1 MRLFRNFATVG
12 AATLSSRFLGFFR
25 DILIAASIGTGPVAD
40 AFFVAFRLPNLFR
53 RLFAEGAFNAAFVPL
68 FAKEVESNGK
78 AGSRAFAEQILAI
91 LFWTL
96 LILTIVAEI
105 AAPVLVYIL
114 APGFYSD
121 PAKFDL
127 AVLLSRITFPY
138 LLCMSILA
146 FISGILNTFHRFAAA
161 AFAPVLLNVVMIA
174 VLSGVVILGLG
185 PTEMTGIILAV
196 GVTIAGIVQVLALIF
211 ALKHFGFQIKLG
223 RPRVTPHVK
232 RLLALGIPGVIAGG
246 ITQINIAVGTII
258 ASAQAGA
265 VSYLYYADRI
275 YQLPLGVVGIAIGVV
290 LLPNISR
297 QLKAGDMNQVF
308 QTQNRSL
315 EFGLALTLPAAVAL
329 VVIPEPI
336 ISVLFERGAF
346 GADDTALTTA
356 ALAAFG
362 LGLPAFVLIKVFSP
376 GFFAREDTKT
386 PMWFAG
392 VSMVVNVAGSLVL
405 FPLIGHV
412 GIALSTSVAG
422 WINAILL
429 GGTLWKRGY
438 FRSDTALLT
447 RLPLLC
453 IASVLMGAI
462 IWYGADTLSGPLH
475 DPLLAIRFSA
485 LAGLVALGM
494 ASFAFFVQVTGA
506 VDLLGHLRKAIA
518 GRSASSTTPSQD

>member
-12 AATLSSRFLGFFR
+12 AATLASRFLGFFR
-25 DILIAASIGTGPVAD
+25 DILIAASVGTGPVAD

-68 FAKEVESNGK
+68 FAKEVEAKGEE
-78 AGSRAFAEQILAI
+78 GSRAFAEQILAV
-91 LFWTL
+91 LFWSLLLLTL
-96 LILTIVAEI
+96 VAEL

-114 APGFYSD
+114 APGFYSE
-121 PAKFDL
+121 PEKFDL

-174 VLSGVVILGLG
+174 VLSAVVVLGLG
-185 PTEMTGIILAV
+185 PSPMTGIVLAI
-196 GVTIAGIVQVLALIF
+196 GVAVAGLVQVLALII
-211 ALKHFGFQIKLG
+211 ALKHYGYHIRLT
-223 RPRVTPHVK
+223 RPRLTPNVK

-258 ASAQAGA
+258 ASAQDSA

-297 QLKAGDMNQVF
+297 HLKAGDPDQVHE
-308 QTQNRSL
+308 TQNRSL

-336 ISVLFERGAF
+336 ISVLFQRGAF
-346 GADDTALTTA
+346 DAEDTAFTTT

-376 GFFAREDTKT
+376 GFFAREDTRT

-392 VSMVVNVAGSLVL
+392 ISMIVNVAGSLAL
-405 FPLIGHV
+405 FPVIGHV
-412 GIALSTSVAG
+412 GIALATSVAG
-422 WINAILL
+422 WVNAILL
-429 GGTLWKRGY
+429 GGMLWRQGY
-438 FRSDTALLT
+438 FVADRALLV

-453 IASVLMGAI
+453 VASVLMGGI
-462 IWYGADTLSGPLH
+462 VWYGADMLFDALH
-475 DPLLAIRFSA
+475 APLLVVRFTS

-506 VDLLGHLRKAIA
+506 VDLLGFLSKSLKR
-518 GRSASSTTPSQD
+518 RSAPADAPGQD